1 MSERAPIQVT
11 APASYDGTSFSRKG
25 DQLSLL
31 PVASEPMPV
40 APSPGTLAARML
52 GMLAAG
58 EAIDHPA
65 FERRTGSW
73 RAAAW
78 IFELRSLGWS
88 IEAEGV
94 PAPAPDR
101 PDRTIARYRLD
112 GRQIDIARGTRSTRG
127 VN

>member
-1 MSERAPIQVT
+1 MSERAPDQEN
-11 APASYDGTSFSRKG
+11 APAQDSNEIFARGQ
-25 DQLSLL
+25 QLSFLEGA
-31 PVASEPMPV
+31 PEPMPV

-112 GRQIDIARGTRSTRG
+112 ARQIDIARGTRSTRG